1 MKKIIALAALAA
13 LSATASAANLLTD
26 GSFESITQAAGT
38 WNVYK
43 GVNLPGWT
51 VTKANGS
58 ATSHGLEVRNNNAGT
73 AEDGHNFIELDG
85 YENDKISQS
94 FTTVVGKDYEITFF
108 YADRPDVTSTFLQG
122 TKTVQGSGGFAYTLT
137 GAPVTTYAGAFGAFW
152 HEAVI
157 DFTAASTSTTF
168 SIWAVGKSDG
178 YGTSFDDF
186 SAAAVVP
193 EPATLGLF
201 AAGLAVLG
209 LSSRRRRQQ

>member
-13 LSATASAANLLTD
+13 LSATASAANLLSD

-43 GVNLPGWT
+43 GVSLPGWT
-51 VTKANGS
+51 VTKASGA
-58 ATSHGLEVRNNNAGT
+58 ATPNGLEVRNNNAGT
-73 AEDGHNFIELDG
+73 AEDGVNFVELDG

-94 FTTVVGKDYEITFF
+94 FSTVVGKEYEITFWF
-108 YADRPDVTSTFLQG
+108 ADRAGVASKSEGFAANV
-122 TKTVQGSGGFAYTLT
+122 KTSGGTLLAGSSFG
-137 GAPVTTYAGAFGAFW
+137 GALGDNGASW
-152 HEAVI
+152 HLATI
-157 DFTAASTSTTF
+157 DFTATSTSTVF
-168 SIWAVGKSDG
+168 SIAATGTSDG
-178 YGTSFDDF
+178 YGTSFDNF

>member
-13 LSATASAANLLTD
+13 LSATASAAGNLFTD
-26 GSFESITQAAGT
+26 GSFESITQAPGS
-38 WNVYK
+38 WNTYTSV
-43 GVNLPGWT
+43 PGWT
-51 VTKANGS
+51 VTKS
-58 ATSHGLEVRNNNAGT
+58 DDTATTHGLEIRNAVVGT
-73 AEDGHNFIELDG
+73 AEDGSNFIELDG

-94 FTTVVGKDYEITFF
+94 FTTVVGKAYEITFF
-108 YADRPDVTSTFLQG
+108 YADRSDVTSAFLQG
-122 TKTVQGSGGFAYTLT
+122 TKTTKGSGGFAYTFT

-157 DFTAASTSTTF
+157 DFTATSTSTTF
-168 SIWAVGKSDG
+168 SIWAAGKSDG

-209 LSSRRRRQQ
+209 LSRRRRQQ

>member
-13 LSATASAANLLTD
+13 LSATASAANLLSD
-26 GSFESITQAAGT
+26 GSFESISQAAGT

-51 VTKANGS
+51 VTKANG
-58 ATSHGLEVRNNNAGT
+58 TPTPNGLEVRNNNAGT
-73 AEDGHNFIELDG
+73 AEDGVNFVELDG

-94 FTTVVGKDYEITFF
+94 FSTVVGKEYEITFWF
-108 YADRPDVTSTFLQG
+108 ADRAGVASRSEGFAANV
-122 TKTVQGSGGFAYTLT
+122 KTSGGTLLAGSSFI
-137 GAPVTTYAGAFGAFW
+137 GALGDNGAAW
-152 HEAVI
+152 HLATI
-157 DFTAASTSTTF
+157 DFTAASTSTVF
-168 SIWAVGKSDG
+168 SIAAAGASDG
-178 YGTSFDDF
+178 YGTSFDNF

-209 LSSRRRRQQ
+209 MSARRRRQ